1 MIKRSISNFIKKFL
15 SKYLNNFLEKRN
27 IIIIFRN
34 GSAIGDHIY
43 MSGIIREIFIRE
55 KKKIFLFTNFYT
67 FYLNNPRVHK
77 IFKINKKSFFWF

>member
-1 MIKRSISNFIKKFL
+1 MIKRSISNLIKKFL
-15 SKYLNNFLEKRN
+15 SKYFNNFLEKRD

-55 KKKIFLFTNFYT
+55 KKKY
-67 FYLNNPRVHK
+67 FYLL
-77 IFKINKKSFFWF
+77 IFIHFI